1 MDPQSSVAEALPA
14 LYRVVLDALAEREW
28 RGDRAVVVR
37 LRRQAM
43 ATYAMAWDVDTY
55 RRLEHLLERIKRADR
70 GAERR
75 VTVSHPRGFRLWRR
89 RPGEAPAR

>member
-14 LYRVVLDALAEREW
+14 LYREVLDALAEREW

-37 LRRQAM
+37 LRRQAL

-55 RRLEHLLERIKRADR
+55 RRLEHLLERIRQ
-70 GAERR
+70 AERSGER
-75 VTVSHPRGFRLWRR
+75 RAAVLHPRGFRLWRR
-89 RPGEAPAR
+89 RTGEAPAR